1 MFVKLWHQSHSIFP
15 DDPGRFVTVLVI
27 LKSVIDRDSSH
38 PNIHAR
44 LQCIAFWIEPQNRR
58 MFCDGV
64 LQQDDVNIMVKR
76 LVVLKRW
83 FLLFQFAGRKRIWT
97 SSERQPTCAR
107 MARLPQNTWP
117 GKVEDRIADTMETK
131 SSSRKVQ
138 LILNGKAVSND
149 ALQAAVVRQREIG
162 HRIEVR
168 VTSEKGDARRFVL
181 EAGEMDLLIAAGGD
195 GTLNEVVHG
204 LMDLPVVA
212 RPVLGVVPL
221 GTANDFATGCGILRD
236 PEKALALCMEGEAV
250 PIDVGKA
257 NEHWFLNVASVGFG
271 AEVTA
276 TTSPELKRLLG
287 PVAYTVM
294 GAILAVNVHQYRG
307 RLTLPDHEITG
318 SGPVAIVG
326 NGRQTGGGIQVA
338 PRACID
344 DGLLDV
350 LVVRHIPAIALLTAA
365 RELQQLSSDGEYIS
379 YWQTPWVEIYPE
391 EAIPVNLDGEPA
403 EFSSVR
409 YEAVPR
415 AIRLIVPPNCPLLG
429 TAAV

>member
-1 MFVKLWHQSHSIFP
+1 MDTK
-15 DDPGRFVTVLVI
+15 
-27 LKSVIDRDSSH
+27 
-38 PNIHAR
+38 AR
-44 LQCIAFWIEPQNRR
+44 
-58 MFCDGV
+58 
-64 LQQDDVNIMVKR
+64 
-76 LVVLKRW
+76 
-83 FLLFQFAGRKRIWT
+83 
-97 SSERQPTCAR
+97 
-107 MARLPQNTWP
+107 
-117 GKVEDRIADTMETK
+117 
-131 SSSRKVQ
+131 SRKVH
-138 LILNGKAVSND
+138 LILNGKAAGND
-149 ALQAAVVRQREIG
+149 ALQVAIVQQREVG

-168 VTSEKGDARRFVL
+168 VTWKKGDALRFVS
-181 EAGEMDLLIAAGGD
+181 EASEVEVLIAAGGD

-204 LMDLPVVA
+204 LMDLSIDA
-212 RPVLGVVPL
+212 RPALGVVPL
-221 GTANDFATGCGILRD
+221 GTANDFATGCGIPRE
-236 PEKALALCMEGEAV
+236 PEKALALCMEGNAS

-257 NEHWFLNVASVGFG
+257 NDHWFLNVASVGFG

-276 TTSPELKRLLG
+276 ITSPELKRLLG

-307 RLTLPDHEITG
+307 RLASPDHEITG
-318 SGPVAIVG
+318 SGPMAIVG

-338 PRACID
+338 PRACIN

-429 TAAV
+429 